1 MLGASTS
8 DVMQLLLVQFLKPVL
23 LANVI
28 AWPIAWL
35 AMSYWLSG
43 FDDRIGL
50 SPGYFVGASVLALVI
65 ATATATVASQAWR
78 VARAEPARALRQF

>member
-65 ATATATVASQAWR
+65 AAATVASQAWR
-78 VARAEPARALRQF
+78 VARAEPARALRPF